1 MNTNELV
8 QAIYERREFFGIDGM
23 TKGDI
28 KSVLVAQAYV
38 VSMYL
43 EGNLAPNVGL
53 RATLPGL
60 GKLYV
65 AERAARTGRNPAT
78 GEAVEISARRVV
90 KFRPAKEFA
99 ERVDSDD
106 D

>member
-8 QAIYERREFFGIDGM
+8 QAIYERRDFFDLNGM

-38 VSMYL
+38 VSMHL
-43 EGNLAPNVGL
+43 EGGNLAPNVGL
-53 RATLPGL
+53 QATLTGL

-78 GEAVEISARRVV
+78 GEAIEIPARKVV

-99 ERVDSDD
+99 ERVGNEV
-106 D
+106 